1 MESICVSRHMTD
13 AVSIKVIWSNAVL
26 NHAHIGVM
34 QGFTYSA
41 AEPSWF

>member
-1 MESICVSRHMTD
+1 MTD
-13 AVSIKVIWSNAVL
+13 AVSIKVIYSKWDL
-26 NHAHIGVM
+26 KHAQIGVM